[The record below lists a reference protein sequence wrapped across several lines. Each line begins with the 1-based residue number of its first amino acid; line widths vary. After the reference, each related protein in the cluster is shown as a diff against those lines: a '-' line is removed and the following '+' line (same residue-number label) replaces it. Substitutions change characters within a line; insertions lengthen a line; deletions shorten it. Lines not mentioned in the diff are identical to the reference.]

1 MADSDLKQAL
11 EGARQVEL
19 TVTGRRSGRPST
31 RPVWFVEEGGTLY
44 LLPVGGSGA
53 NWYRNIVETPR
64 IGLAAD
70 GAEVE
75 TEATLI
81 EDASVVSDVKS
92 KFGEKYGD
100 SKVTDY
106 YPDQDVAVEVSLA

>member
-1 MADSDLKQAL
+1 MPEDLKQAL
-11 EGARQVEL
+11 EGAREVEL
-19 TVTGRRSGRPST
+19 TVTGRKSGDPST
-31 RPVWFVEEGGTLY
+31 RPVWFVKEDGTLY
-44 LLPVGGSGA
+44 LMPVGGSGA
-53 NWYRNIVETPR
+53 NWYKNVVQTPR

-81 EDASVVSDVKS
+81 DDASVVSKVKS

-100 SKVTDY
+100 SRVTEY
-106 YPDQDVAVEVSLA
+106 YPGQDVAVEVSLA